1 MQNGRNRGNENGR
14 KMGRKEG
21 RKEKDNAIWLPSG
34 LVVLMRREKIQARK
48 RCKVDQK

>member
-1 MQNGRNRGNENGR
+1 MEGTEGMR
-14 KMGRKEG
+14 MGERWEG

>member
-14 KMGRKEG
+14 KTG

-34 LVVLMRREKIQARK
+34 LVMLMRREKIQARK
-48 RCKVDQK
+48 CCKGNQE